1 MVIDDDIPLLR
12 TFRSEL
18 AKRSSVLMDEDM
30 QGFFEEL
37 SEYEGYTG
45 TPGQFYG
52 ITPSQFTAK
61 ATATVTFQKPETSE
75 LVSKAYVRT
84 ETVPDRPVQKPL
96 EQKPLEVKV
105 KSRTISSVPEQK
117 NRLSLK
123 LESMTGVRAPQPNQE
138 MGWKPPKVSQT
149 LVTVKEEN
157 VAPISQF
164 LHKPGVLNTKTNM
177 KMTLSEAIKTGLFD
191 PRTKCLTDPKNH
203 RELSYEEA
211 CQSGLIS
218 RELKQELGKSSG
230 ILNVLTGRPFTVLES
245 MQKGVF
251 DPVHG
256 TVRDHSTGKHI
267 PVHQAATINI
277 ITEDIAE
284 SLIGPEVS
292 VTTITQS
299 QAIFGEGCL
308 DSIDVPLSLAEMVEK
323 GFYDPQ
329 SGKLR
334 DPISGAQL
342 TIIDAVEKGY
352 VNPSKKEIKDP
363 ESKEFVTIV
372 EAVGKS
378 LLDPETGLFNDK
390 SSMEKLK
397 LDEAYEHQIL
407 NRPLTLPKM
416 VRDGILSDR
425 GHVTNPRTGEVMSFS
440 DALDSGLIDDSVKCV
455 VNPRTNDV
463 LSLSEA
469 IEQGFL
475 DSRGL
480 FVPPGASPAISISEA
495 LVQGHLKLVQEEVIF
510 PKPCVLDAMT
520 GNKIPA
526 SDALRHGVIT
536 HSGEFVD
543 TATNRKIL
551 LGAAGSQGL
560 VDKDVVEKLTKETTL
575 RDATSKNIS
584 FMRAIQIGM
593 IDVGKGQICDFKTGD
608 VMNLQEAVKEGLI
621 SSEDAETLMEM
632 LSSAVTHT
640 TVITKVQPSSEE
652 SSIEPMTMLEAKQQG
667 LINEYTG
674 NFRNPIT
681 GATMSIDEALQKGYL
696 IPDEEETQYYVEEM
710 DDQEPL
716 EELDEEG
723 RWLREVSQKHA
734 QLIPGTSATESKLI
748 RKGDSGFSFTTT
760 TVSRPPVQQNVVSE
774 TRHIAVQSALDPRT
788 KERISP
794 QEAVKRG
801 LLDMHQGCFIHPA
814 TGKKLTIV
822 EAISQGFLTG
832 KDVDEVDSHEGS
844 AISEVKSF
852 SITGVIHPSTKQ
864 RITISQ
870 ATKGG
875 ILHCEKGLYIG
886 RDAFGREKPM
896 KISDAVNAGFILAD
910 TVSHDAP
917 SAAELIRETKQFTIK
932 SVVHPHTRKHVPV
945 IEAVREGIIDEH
957 NGIYHDFRTGEK
969 LTIIDAIERKLIEAE
984 LTSVTS
990 SADGSGNKIITTKLT
1005 TLMVSWVVDPRTG
1018 ETISISKAI
1027 EEGIIDQQHGSYHN
1041 LVTGETM
1048 SINDAIERKLAIAKS
1063 STQESSESS
1072 SIHSIHITDEQES
1085 FEATLVEDIHSETVT
1100 FSISSVIDPQTMEM
1114 ISYDDAVE
1122 SNILDIANGVY
1133 RNPASGEEIPI
1144 NEALNKGLIHADI
1157 TGKKREEDL
1166 MRSAFVAEKIDFPL
1180 KNVTTVKDPKTG
1192 MEMSAMRAIQF
1203 GLVDLEDGMFLDTR
1217 TSKRIPLKSALRQGF
1232 ITLSKTTDPAEIER
1246 LQNESSDSIQ
1256 PPKFSENGLS
1266 PSVVDMKLEKSGTR
1280 ESKTSVST
1288 CADEV
1293 LNYTTDIEQSM
1304 DASFNDDSTDG
1315 RIVFDFA
1322 DKLQMERGAQGIGIE
1337 SLTFPKGFSYT
1348 EAVKIGLVDPTS
1360 GKVRDPSSQK
1370 LISLQEAMMAGI
1382 INPKKPALVTKTG
1395 DHQLTLQDCMRE
1407 GYIDPKTGKLNFG
1420 KCSEEEIVVSPNFT
1434 SQFSKPGPLN
1444 LLDAVR
1450 ANLFDE
1456 ITCTFLEPLS
1466 GNRLTLQEALNRNV
1480 IDGNLVTVENTETG
1494 RRLSLKMALRQE
1506 WIDGFSA
1513 NVKDFASKSTISLI
1527 EAVDRGLIANAI
1539 DEMSGTLYDTIS
1551 GKEIPLAKAL
1561 TSGQVKK
1568 DDVMVL
1574 DKRTGDLVSL
1584 DTAMRKGLVQ
1594 RNSGIVTDTKT
1605 GEKIKPQDAIKMGL
1619 LAVVGAPVLGGMAL
1633 YDAVT
1638 RNRSEPEAV
1647 STPKS
1652 TIEKSRKLSEKK
1664 DQPKIDKPNTNGHSD
1679 SQTNGRF
1686 EKFTQELEE
1695 SAPKTTVVFAKP
1707 GDNIQPSQPS
1717 WTPEKKEDDSF
1728 NRSNLVSEEQ
1738 MTEDAQEIFKRMR
1751 EKDTKS
1757 GVKLPTNPIPA
1768 SSKSPAFRFSPSATE
1783 QVKVSAFP
1791 PSASISETILQEA
1804 PSPSPSPPPTILS
1817 SLTIKDNITVDW
1829 PAGKVIVKDSGEV
1842 VNVAE
1847 AVQKGYL
1854 DSETV
1859 EKLAEAALIESK
1871 SPDIEINWND
1881 GTVTVK
1887 ETRETVS
1894 IDEALK
1900 RKYIDVHIHETLR
1913 TVIEKI
1919 EEIKKTSTVTP
1930 QETVTRVK
1938 RSCVTSH
1945 AEQPQVQP
1953 QVSTVKTERQQFL
1966 KTTMSEVHVPQDNRW
1981 QEQTTTKESAYIV
1994 HHQPPSF
2001 NQDAQKTTTKEMA
2014 YVVHHHPSPTL
2025 SHSQEAFE
2033 SFRHENFSEGPWS
2046 LNELV
2051 QDDRCTTFD
2060 GKIYVPHYGIPIT
2073 IQECIN
2079 RHFLNIDTSCIID
2092 PRTGVVINLWEAM
2105 KKNIIDAETGIIVH
2119 TGTGER
2125 ITLKEAVYEG
2135 LIPQP
2140 GYSYTSFSE
2149 EVVGL
2154 TSGSLHMSWKD
2165 AVDQGLLNQKMN
2177 TFQHPYSKEVM
2188 SVSSAVELGHIYHP
2202 GTDNVTIETTEVQ
2215 LKPMKLSTI
2224 SMGNNI
2230 SFTDAIQY
2238 GMLDLESN
2246 QYTETD
2252 TGTQMTIQEAIKTEK
2267 INPLI
2272 ETTEHRM
2279 EKMTLTY
2286 AIEHGYFSEQTGMFT
2301 DTNSGQTYTL
2311 QEAINSGFI
2320 DGDSQIYDVEKKRFL
2335 TVSEGL
2341 KHGQIDKKSGK
2352 LKYKE
2357 IEQYSLKDAAK
2368 MGLIAFI
2375 GGPILAASKIQKAM
2389 TGTGKRSKSKSPETS
2404 PSKKDGVFG
2413 TFPRTS
2419 SQHVTQESQHVEQH
2433 DAKQTA
2439 FYPDYTNSL
2448 PLIRKEESMNL
2459 LSTVVDYI
2467 SPDNLEITQYIHH
2480 QDGSTS
2486 KNSSRMKVD
2495 SVRDLGTGNNIPL
2508 HLAVDRG
2515 IIDTHE
2521 GIFRNTLTGRTF
2533 SISDAHQRGYIDG
2546 KILSNWATKT
2556 ERQQKSVKT
2565 DVLFSG
2571 RKELTVVSVL
2581 DTLSGERIGFQEAL
2595 DRGIVDQDGKTY
2607 INQRAGEMMPI
2618 TEAVSKD
2625 FVMVRDVNVRSATAR
2640 HTDSVRQNTISQS
2653 FSVKVDSV
2661 VDPTTGKDVNLPS
2674 AIKSGVFDPRAGVV
2688 RNTITGEEISI
2699 SEAFQ
2704 RGMLKGESTS
2714 SADVQHLDGT
2724 KEGSVHMKSVFDPRS
2739 KQFIPVKLALEK
2751 GLIDVQS
2758 GTYRKE
2764 DGRRVSIQQGVKDGE
2779 IKTARD
2785 RVHSLGRVR
2794 HHDIIVEKPKKSG
2807 GFLPS
2812 DSFDFRKFRGDNEI
2826 IVGLKRCKVSS
2837 VLDNKRNQNITL
2849 EEAVRR
2855 GIVDHELCKYLDQKT
2870 RQTFDVS
2877 EAVDRGFIVLEGGS
2891 HSQVP
2896 LVTSTFQDEISLKAI
2911 RDPVT
2916 KTDIPLEEAI
2926 RKGIFKP
2933 EKGQVLNIRTGQM
2946 MSVEEAVSQGI
2957 ALTDSSSRSSEDAV
2971 AVKGELI
2978 ESVRDPMS
2986 GRSISCSEAI
2996 RKGIIDIQRGLYYD
3010 PKTGVSM
3017 SLTDA
3022 MKSDLVKSSGEKFG
3036 TSEKTTKDQKQ
3047 MSIGLVLDTLTGL
3060 EIPVHEAI
3068 QRGILNPEMTVYT
3081 NLKTGESMPIEE
3093 GFKKG
3098 LVSGNLQRTTTTKLE
3113 SKSTKPDAKY
3123 NITGVVDT
3131 MTHRFLNVSD
3141 ALQLGILDNQ
3151 GNFLDRKTGEISSVP
3166 AAMRRGLVVGEE
3178 ITATKKSVR
3187 FKDALQMG
3195 YIHTP
3200 TGIFTDPSTNKMY
3213 TVDEAICMGLL
3224 SDDKG
3229 ENFKYLPPKPDGST
3243 LTFQTAIQTGKINPK
3258 NGMLGDRASREL
3270 SVEEALARQVL
3281 SPLSIQNKQSPKKEE
3296 VKKKARFADRHSDDN
3311 FQGSTT
3317 SAPRERTIPVQT
3329 SSVIIVKGTE
3339 VQPMSVDDFI
3349 PSENVM
3355 PDGTFTDE
3363 KNEKANRQQV
3373 GITSP
3378 APLYLEDAIKQG
3390 FVDKVTGIFHDKS
3403 AGDMPVDEA
3412 VICGFLE
3419 LHNAEPLDDYCV
3431 PNPDSPIS
3439 ISEAI
3444 CSGSLN
3450 MKTAEFTNLKTNLV
3464 LPLQTALQLGY
3475 IQAKLNISECYEKSD
3490 SERDSS
3496 AVFVISTEGSPF
3508 KPEAS
3513 IVCDKAGKAISRT
3526 HTDLITTSGSTTF
3539 SVSSGYMVDSSGHV
3553 VDLTSG
3559 STMTMEQAA
3568 SAGLV
3573 EVDSVDGF
3581 SDIKVVGAIPPS
3593 SSSVDGDISSSFSS
3607 STLPCLEDE
3616 VSDIHGY
3623 SLNGEICSGHHIH
3636 LCRQVVH
3643 A

>member
-52 ITPSQFTAK
+52 ITPSQFTSK
-61 ATATVTFQKPETSE
+61 ATATMTFQRQEMSE
-75 LVSKAYVRT
+75 PVSKVKVT
-84 ETVPDRPVQKPL
+84 KVQIEPERPT
-96 EQKPLEVKV
+96 QKPLEVHV
-105 KSRTISSVPEQK
+105 KSRMMSSVPEQK

-123 LESMTGVRAPQPNQE
+123 LESMTGVRAPQPTQE
-138 MGWKPPKVSQT
+138 MGWKPPKISQS

-157 VAPISQF
+157 VAPTSKF
-164 LHKPGVLNTKTNM
+164 LHKPGVLNPKTNM
-177 KMTLSEAIKTGLFD
+177 KITLSEALKTGIFEPRTGCFTD
-191 PRTKCLTDPKNH
+191 PRNQKKM
-203 RELSYEEA
+203 SYAEA
-211 CQSGLIS
+211 CQSGFIA
-218 RELKQELGKSSG
+218 RELREELARSSG
-230 ILNVLTGRPFTVLES
+230 ILNVLTRRPFTILES
-245 MQKGVF
+245 MQKGTF

-256 TVRDHSTGKHI
+256 TIRDHTTGRHI
-267 PVHQAATINI
+267 PVHQAAAQNV
-277 ITEDIAE
+277 ITVDIAE

-292 VTTITQS
+292 VTTISQS
-299 QAIFGEGCL
+299 QAIFGEGSL

-323 GFYDPQ
+323 GFYNPQ
-329 SGKLR
+329 SGKLQ

-342 TIIDAVEKGY
+342 TIIEAVEKGY
-352 VNPSKKEIKDP
+352 VNPSKKEIRDP
-363 ESKEFVTIV
+363 DSKEFVTIV

-390 SSMEKLK
+390 TTMGKLK
-397 LDEAYEHQIL
+397 LDEAYERQIL
-407 NRPLTLPKM
+407 SRPLTLPQM

-425 GHVTNPRTGEVMSFS
+425 GHVTNPRTGEVVSFS

-455 VNPRTNDV
+455 VNPKTNDV

-480 FVPPGASPAISISEA
+480 FIPPGAAPAISISEA

-510 PKPCVLDAMT
+510 PKLCVLDAKT
-520 GNKIPA
+520 GNKMTIA
-526 SDALRHGVIT
+526 DALRCGIIT
-536 HSGEFVD
+536 SSGEFVD
-543 TATNRKIL
+543 TSSNRRTL
-551 LGAAGSQGL
+551 LGAAGSQGF
-560 VDKDVVEKLTKETTL
+560 VDKEMVEKLTKETSLT
-575 RDATSKNIS
+575 DASDKNIS

-593 IDVGKGQICDFKTGD
+593 VDVGMGQICDFKTGD

-621 SSEDAETLMEM
+621 SSEDAESLMEM

-652 SSIEPMTMLEAKQQG
+652 SSFEPMTLSEAKQQG

-674 NFRNPIT
+674 NFRNPVT
-681 GATMSIDEALQKGYL
+681 GSTMPIDEAMQKGYL
-696 IPDEEETQYYVEEM
+696 IPDEEPQTEYIVEEM
-710 DDQEPL
+710 EDDQPF
-716 EELDEEG
+716 EELDEEA
-723 RWLREVSQKHA
+723 RWLKEVSQKHA
-734 QLIPGTSATESKLI
+734 QISPGTSATESKLI

-760 TVSRPPVQQNVVSE
+760 TLSRPPVQQRIVSE

-801 LLDMHQGCFIHPA
+801 LLDMQRGCFIHPT

-822 EAISQGFLTG
+822 EAINQGFLTG
-832 KDVDEVDSHEGS
+832 NDVDEVDGHEGS
-844 AISEVKSF
+844 AISEVKSYA
-852 SITGVIHPSTKQ
+852 ITGVIHPRTKQ
-864 RITISQ
+864 KITISQ
-870 ATKGG
+870 ATKEG
-875 ILHCEKGLYIG
+875 ILHCDKGLYIG

-896 KISDAVNAGFILAD
+896 KISDAVNAGLILAD
-910 TVSHDAP
+910 TVSHDVP
-917 SAAELIRETKQFTIK
+917 TTAELIRETKQFTIK
-932 SVVHPHTRKHVPV
+932 NVVHPHTRRHVPV

-969 LTIIDAIERKLIEAE
+969 LSIIEAIERKLIEAE

-990 SADGSGNKIITTKLT
+990 NADGSGNKIITTKMT
-1005 TLMVSWVVDPRTG
+1005 TLMVSWVVDPRSG
-1018 ETISISKAI
+1018 ETISISKAM
-1027 EEGIIDQQHGSYHN
+1027 EEGIIDQQHGTYCN

-1048 SINDAIERKLAIAKS
+1048 SINDAIERKLALAKS
-1063 STQESSESS
+1063 STQESSENS

-1114 ISYDDAVE
+1114 ISYDEAVE
-1122 SNILDIANGVY
+1122 NNVLDIANGVY
-1133 RNPASGEEIPI
+1133 RNPTTREEIPI

-1157 TGKKREEDL
+1157 TGKRREEDL

-1180 KNVTTVKDPKTG
+1180 KNVTTVRDPKTG

-1246 LQNESSDSIQ
+1246 LQNESSDSIH

-1280 ESKTSVST
+1280 DSKTSVST
-1288 CADEV
+1288 CADEI

-1304 DASFNDDSTDG
+1304 DASFNDDSVDG
-1315 RIVFDFA
+1315 RMVFDFA
-1322 DKLQMERGAQGIGIE
+1322 DKLQMETGVQGMGIE
-1337 SLTFPKGFSYT
+1337 TLTFPKGFSYT

-1370 LISLQEAMMAGI
+1370 LMSLQEAMMAGI

-1395 DHQLTLQDCMRE
+1395 DHQLTLQDCLKE
-1407 GYIDPKTGKLNFG
+1407 GYIDAKTGKLNFG

-1480 IDGNLVTVENTETG
+1480 IDGNLVTVENSETG
-1494 RRLSLKMALRQE
+1494 RRLSLKMALRQG
-1506 WIDGFSA
+1506 WIDGATA
-1513 NVKDFASKSTISLI
+1513 NVKDFAAKDSVSLI

-1539 DEMSGTLYDTIS
+1539 NEMSGTLYDTIS
-1551 GKEIPLAKAL
+1551 GKEIPLEKAL
-1561 TSGQVKK
+1561 TSGQVKR

-1574 DKRTGDLVSL
+1574 DKKTGELVSL
-1584 DTAMRKGLVQ
+1584 DTAMNKGLVQ
-1594 RNSGIVTDTKT
+1594 RNSGLITDSKT
-1605 GEKIKPQDAIKMGL
+1605 GEKMKPQEAIKLGL

-1647 STPKS
+1647 STPRS
-1652 TIEKSRKLSEKK
+1652 TIEKSRKPSHREKE
-1664 DQPKIDKPNTNGHSD
+1664 PHKIREPQTNGHSD
-1679 SQTNGRF
+1679 LQTNDNF
-1686 EKFTQELEE
+1686 ENFTQKTEDT
-1695 SAPKTTVVFAKP
+1695 APKTTVVFAKP
-1707 GDNIQPSQPS
+1707 GDNIRPSQPT

-1728 NRSNLVSEEQ
+1728 TRSNLVSEEQ
-1738 MTEDAQEIFKRMR
+1738 ITEDAQEIFKRMR

-1757 GVKLPTNPIPA
+1757 GVKLPTNTLPA
-1768 SSKSPAFRFSPSATE
+1768 SPQSSAFRFSPSASE
-1783 QVKVSAFP
+1783 QVKDSAFP

-1804 PSPSPSPPPTILS
+1804 PPSSPSPPPTILS
-1817 SLTIKDNITVDW
+1817 SLTIKDDITVDW

-1847 AVQKGYL
+1847 AVQRGYL

-1900 RKYIDVHIHETLR
+1900 RKYIDVQIHETLN

-1930 QETVTRVK
+1930 QETVTKVR
-1938 RSCVTSH
+1938 RSCVTAHS
-1945 AEQPQVQP
+1945 EQPEVA
-1953 QVSTVKTERQQFL
+1953 TVRTEKQQDL
-1966 KTTMSEVHVPQDNRW
+1966 RTHMTEVRVPRDDRW
-1981 QEQTTTKESAYIV
+1981 QEQTTTKETAFVV
-1994 HHQPPSF
+1994 HHQPSPPAY
-2001 NQDAQKTTTKEMA
+2001 NQDAQKTTTKEM
-2014 YVVHHHPSPTL
+2014 VFIVHHQPSPTL
-2025 SHSQEAFE
+2025 AQSLETFQ

-2051 QDDRCTTFD
+2051 QNDRCTTFD
-2060 GKIYVPHYGIPIT
+2060 GRIFVPHYEVPIT
-2073 IQECIN
+2073 IQEAIN

-2092 PRTGVVINLWEAM
+2092 PRTGVIINLWEAM
-2105 KKNIIDAETGIIVH
+2105 KKNIIDAETGIIIH

-2149 EVVGL
+2149 EEVGL
-2154 TSGSLHMSWKD
+2154 IGGSLHLSWKD
-2165 AVDQGLLNQKMN
+2165 AVDQGLLNQKTN

-2188 SVSSAVELGHIYHP
+2188 SISSAIEFGHIYHP
-2202 GTDNVTIETTEVQ
+2202 GKEKVTIETTELQ

-2224 SMGNNI
+2224 SMGNTI
-2230 SFTDAIQY
+2230 SFSDAIQY
-2238 GMLDLESN
+2238 GMLDLEDN
-2246 QYTETD
+2246 RYTETD

-2267 INPLI
+2267 INPMI
-2272 ETTEHRM
+2272 EMTESRS

-2286 AIEHGYFSEQTGMFT
+2286 AIDHGYFSEQTGLFT
-2301 DTNSGQTYTL
+2301 DAKTGQTYTL
-2311 QEAINSGFI
+2311 QEAINKEFI
-2320 DGDSQIYDVEKKRFL
+2320 DGDSQIYDVEQKRFL
-2335 TVSEGL
+2335 TVNEGL
-2341 KHGQIDKKSGK
+2341 KHGQIDKKTGK

-2375 GGPILAASKIQKAM
+2375 GGPILAASKLQKAM
-2389 TGTGKRSKSKSPETS
+2389 TGTGKRSKVKSPDTS
-2404 PSKKDGVFG
+2404 PRKSDEVFFA

-2419 SQHVTQESQHVEQH
+2419 SEHATQDLQHVEKH
-2433 DAKQTA
+2433 DAKQTTY
-2439 FYPDYTNSL
+2439 YPDSTNSL
-2448 PLIRKEESMNL
+2448 PLTRKEESMNL
-2459 LSTVVDYI
+2459 LSTVIEYI
-2467 SPDNLEITQYIHH
+2467 SPDTLEITQYTHH

-2486 KNSSRMKVD
+2486 KTTSRMTVD

-2533 SISDAHQRGYIDG
+2533 SISDAQQRGYVLG
-2546 KILSNWATKT
+2546 NVLSNWSTRT
-2556 ERQQKSVKT
+2556 TPQQMSLKT

-2571 RKELTVVSVL
+2571 KKNLTVISVV
-2581 DTLSGERIGFQEAL
+2581 DSLSGERISYQEAL

-2607 INQRAGEMMPI
+2607 INQRAGEMIPI
-2618 TEAVSKD
+2618 MEAVSKGM
-2625 FVMVRDVNVRSATAR
+2625 VIVRDVHVKTATAK
-2640 HTDSVRQNTISQS
+2640 HTDSISQNTISES
-2653 FSVKVDSV
+2653 FSVKVESV
-2661 VDPTTGKDVNLPS
+2661 VDPTTGRDVNLPT
-2674 AIKSGVFDPRAGVV
+2674 AIKSGVFDPRAGIVKNKV
-2688 RNTITGEEISI
+2688 TGEEISV
-2699 SEAFQ
+2699 SEAFE
-2704 RGMLKGESTS
+2704 RGMLKGEKTTC
-2714 SADVQHLDGT
+2714 ADVSQPDDS
-2724 KEGSVHMKSVFDPRS
+2724 KEIAHMKSVFDPKS

-2751 GLIDVQS
+2751 GIIDVHT
-2758 GTYRKE
+2758 GTYKRE
-2764 DGRRVSIQQGVKDGE
+2764 DGRRVTISQAVRDGE

-2785 RVHSLGRVR
+2785 GRVHSVGRVR
-2794 HHDIIVEKPKKSG
+2794 HHDIIVEKPHKSG
-2807 GFLPS
+2807 GFLQS
-2812 DSFDFRKFRGDNEI
+2812 NSFDFRKFKGDNEI
-2826 IVGLKRCKVSS
+2826 IVGLKRCKVSY
-2837 VLDNKRNQNITL
+2837 VLDNKRNQSITL

-2870 RQTFDVS
+2870 RQTLDVS
-2877 EAVDRGFIVLEGGS
+2877 EAVDKGFIVLEGGS
-2891 HSQVP
+2891 HSQIP
-2896 LVTSTFQDEISLKAI
+2896 LVTSTFQDEFSVKSV

-2933 EKGQVLNIRTGQM
+2933 ETGQVLNIRTGQM
-2946 MSVEEAVSQGI
+2946 MSVEDAVSQGI
-2957 ALTDSSSRSSEDAV
+2957 ALTDSSSRSLEDAMV
-2971 AVKGELI
+2971 VKGELI

-2986 GRSISCSEAI
+2986 GRNISCSEAV
-2996 RKGIIDIQRGLYYD
+2996 RMGIVDIKRGLYYD

-3017 SLTDA
+3017 SLDDA
-3022 MKSDLVKSSGEKFG
+3022 MKSDLVKSRSGTSG
-3036 TSEKTTKDQKQ
+3036 TSEKTTKDQRQ
-3047 MSIGLVLDTLTGL
+3047 MDIGLVLDTLTGL
-3060 EIPVHEAI
+3060 ETPVQEAI
-3068 QRGILNPEMTVYT
+3068 HRGILNPEMTTYT
-3081 NLKTGESMPIEE
+3081 NLKTGETMPIEE
-3093 GFKKG
+3093 GFRKG
-3098 LVSGNLQRTTTTKLE
+3098 LVSGNLKRVTTTKSE
-3113 SKSTKPDAKY
+3113 SKSTKPDARY

-3131 MTHRFLNVSD
+3131 STHRFLSVSE

-3151 GNFLDRKTGEISSVP
+3151 GNFMDRKTGEISSV
-3166 AAMRRGLVVGEE
+3166 ASAMRRGLVVGEE
-3178 ITATKKSVR
+3178 MTSTKKSVR

-3200 TGIFTDPSTNKMY
+3200 TGIYTDPNTNKMY

-3229 ENFKYLPPKPDGST
+3229 ENYKYLPPKTDGST
-3243 LTFQTAIQTGKINPK
+3243 VTFQTAIQTGKINPK

-3281 SPLSIQNKQSPKKEE
+3281 SPLSIQTPKSPSKETRKKT
-3296 VKKKARFADRHSDDN
+3296 RFANGHSDEGLQSSRNKDVK
-3311 FQGSTT
+3311 
-3317 SAPRERTIPVQT
+3317 ERTIPVQT

-3339 VQPMSVDDFI
+3339 VQPMSVDDLSS
-3349 PSENVM
+3349 SESIM
-3355 PDGTFTDE
+3355 PDDAFRDRM
-3363 KNEKANRQQV
+3363 KKKQVQQA
-3373 GITSP
+3373 GIYSP
-3378 APLYLEDAIKQG
+3378 SIMYLEDALKQG
-3390 FVDKVTGIFHDKS
+3390 FVDPVTGIFRDQS
-3403 AGDMPVDEA
+3403 SGEMSVDEA
-3412 VICGFLE
+3412 VICGFLQ
-3419 LHNAEPLDDYCV
+3419 LHDVEPLDDYCV

-3464 LPLQTALQLGY
+3464 FPLQTALQLNY
-3475 IQAKLNISECYEKSD
+3475 IQPKISQSYYDENSD
-3490 SERDSS
+3490 SEKDSS
-3496 AVFVISTEGSPF
+3496 TVFIVSKQGSPF
-3508 KPEAS
+3508 KPES
-3513 IVCDKAGKAISRT
+3513 SVVCDKEGKAISRT
-3526 HTDLITTSGSTTF
+3526 HTDIITTSGSTTF
-3539 SVSSGYMVDSSGHV
+3539 SVPEGYMVDSLGRV
-3553 VDLTSG
+3553 VDLSSG

-3568 SAGLV
+3568 SAGLM
-3573 EVDSVDGF
+3573 EVDSVEGF
-3581 SDIKVVGAIPPS
+3581 SDIKVVGAPPS

-3607 STLPCLEDE
+3607 STLPYMEDE
-3616 VSDIHGY
+3616 VSNFHGN